1 MLSHMVTQCLGLTHL
16 GRIDMRHN
24 AGFTL
29 IELLVVVAIIA
40 IISTLAAPSI
50 GQALANQQVKQATFE
65 LAQTL
70 QTARSNAILYRRA
83 VIVRSTYSTT
93 TGRNWNGLV
102 SGSPYQTS
110 VPTEAQASLIGSSWY
125 VLETGTNTALT
136 TATNNRVTSTSRV
149 NESVDVNNP
158 NFIAIRFLPD
168 SSVEIQATKD
178 GAFTASTQTQTF
190 SMCSN
195 KTAARVPTG
204 RQVIINRFGNVSVS
218 EKSAGVCT

>member
-1 MLSHMVTQCLGLTHL
+1 
-16 GRIDMRHN
+16 MRHN

-83 VIVRSTYSTT
+83 IIVRSTYTT
-93 TGRNWNGLV
+93 TAGRNWNGLT
-102 SGSPYQTS
+102 SGTPYQTS
-110 VPTEAQASLIGSSWY
+110 VPTAAQASLIGSSWY

-136 TATNNRVTSTSRV
+136 TATDNRVTSTSRV

-178 GAFTASTQTQTF
+178 GLFTASTQTQTF